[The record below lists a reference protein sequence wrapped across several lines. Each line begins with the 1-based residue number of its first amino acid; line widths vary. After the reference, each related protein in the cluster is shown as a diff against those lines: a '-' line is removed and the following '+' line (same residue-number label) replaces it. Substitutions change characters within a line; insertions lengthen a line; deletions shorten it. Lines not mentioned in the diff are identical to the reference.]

1 MCNLSAYGSKAADT
15 RITEEGKNIF
25 DAARLFSVFADGPEN
40 IGIYKSEVNR
50 IGVKA
55 VRDIISVINTQSSS
69 WCRRILISTL
79 APITMQG
86 IMSYR
91 WSCRER

>member
-55 VRDIISVINTQSSS
+55 V
-69 WCRRILISTL
+69 
-79 APITMQG
+79 
-86 IMSYR
+86 
-91 WSCRER
+91 